1 MLEGLQAG
9 VSPRMRQ
16 NGSAQNQQLMNDL
29 AHIMQ
34 DQQKLLQ
41 DSFRMQRQQS
51 GGDGSPSDS
60 GGIDPGQNAGAQEA
74 LRRQLGKLM
83 QDVGNAAGSLPQG
96 LGQAEQAMRQAT
108 QSLRQGD
115 PAGAG
120 EAQNQVLDN
129 LQKGMKELGKML
141 GDKTANGGNGQGQR
155 PPFGP
160 DSNGENN
167 EDGSGK
173 LDTTGGMNL
182 DNDLLQRSQKIFNE
196 LRDRRNNPDRPKDEK
211 DYLDRLLRQF

>member
-1 MLEGLQAG
+1 
-9 VSPRMRQ
+9 
-16 NGSAQNQQLMNDL
+16 
-29 AHIMQ
+29 
-34 DQQKLLQ
+34 
-41 DSFRMQRQQS
+41 
-51 GGDGSPSDS
+51 
-60 GGIDPGQNAGAQEA
+60 
-74 LRRQLGKLM
+74 
-83 QDVGNAAGSLPQG
+83 
-96 LGQAEQAMRQAT
+96 MRQAT